1 MKVYLL
7 YYNHLLDPF
16 SFFQITSANFIKRL
30 SEEFAEYID
39 LIQPIQVAIYEMKLG
54 LSAALSGAL
63 ERQYLK
69 MAEEENTDG
78 IFVSVALSL
87 ITLFF
92 AEY

>member
-1 MKVYLL
+1 M
-7 YYNHLLDPF
+7 
-16 SFFQITSANFIKRL
+16 
-30 SEEFAEYID
+30 
-39 LIQPIQVAIYEMKLG
+39 IQPIQVAIYEMKLG